1 MDLLSIILIAIG
13 LAMDCF
19 AVSTMKGVQAGR
31 TNQRSLGWPLLM
43 ALLFGLFQGG
53 MPLIG
58 YAAGSLFVEII
69 DKYDHW
75 LALILLGFIGGK
87 MIYEGLQPEADEDCK
102 EDANDSIWSLPT
114 LLTLAVATSIDAL
127 ATGLI
132 FTPYD
137 WKTVL
142 LDVAIIGLASVF
154 FSRLG
159 YRMGQAAGRRLKI
172 NVEVLGGLVLIGIGV
187 KIFVEGLGWL

>member
-1 MDLLSIILIAIG
+1 MDLLSVILIAVG

-19 AVSTMKGVQAGR
+19 AVSTMKGVQTAKSGDKSR
-31 TNQRSLGWPLLM
+31 WAWPLLM
-43 ALLFGLFQGG
+43 AVLLGLFQGG

-75 LALILLGFIGGK
+75 LALVLLGFIGGK
-87 MIYEGLQPEADEDCK
+87 MIWEGLHPETENEDEAK
-102 EDANDSIWSLPT
+102 NVWSLPT

-132 FTPYD
+132 LTPYD

-159 YRMGQAAGRRLKI
+159 FRIGQAVGKRLPI

-187 KIFVEGLGWL
+187 KIFAEGMGWL

>member
-1 MDLLSIILIAIG
+1 MEG
-13 LAMDCF
+13 P
-19 AVSTMKGVQAGR
+19 GR
-31 TNQRSLGWPLLM
+31 EYGDGWRKDVDMVKPDRPPRGTTELP
-43 ALLFGLFQGG
+43 G
-53 MPLIG
+53 
-58 YAAGSLFVEII
+58 
-69 DKYDHW
+69 
-75 LALILLGFIGGK
+75 GGK

-102 EDANDSIWSLPT
+102 EDANGSIWSLPT

-187 KIFVEGLGWL
+187 KIFVEGMGWL